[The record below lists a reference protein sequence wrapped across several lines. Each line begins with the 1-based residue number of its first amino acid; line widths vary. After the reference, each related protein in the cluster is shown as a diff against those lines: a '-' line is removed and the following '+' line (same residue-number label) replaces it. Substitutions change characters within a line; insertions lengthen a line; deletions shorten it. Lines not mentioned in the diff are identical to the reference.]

1 MADYKEHCRDCQERL
16 GRDWSVVH
24 RWLDEFFARM
34 GYHER
39 HRDIRHHLKGIEEA
53 RARWGDQAAEAAR
66 IHIEKDFG
74 GWVPAD
80 EVEVQKWRHGVIQ
93 VPPGWELKDGVLVR
107 IPKPDVQP
115 AHPVSADGGK
125 AV

>member
-1 MADYKEHCRDCQERL
+1 MSSHEEHCAECRRRL

-39 HRDIRHHLKGIEEA
+39 HRDLRHHRKGIEEV
-53 RARWGDQAAEAAR
+53 RAKWGDQAAEAAR
-66 IHIEKDFG
+66 IHVEMDFG

-80 EVEVQKWRHGVIQ
+80 ELEVQKWRHGVAQ
-93 VPPGWELKDGVLVR
+93 VPPGYDYKDGVLV
-107 IPKPDVQP
+107 PKPKAD
-115 AHPVSADGGK
+115 PV
-125 AV
+125 